1 MPGTELTV
9 GVTVSCVSSS
19 STTETGSAYPILN
32 MRSQANTYLTWSI
45 SLAVW
50 SFAFTS
56 RVPNSSS

>member
-1 MPGTELTV
+1 MLGTELTI

-19 STTETGSAYPILN
+19 STTETGSVYRILN
-32 MRSQANTYLTWSI
+32 MRSHANTYFTRSI

-50 SFAFTS
+50 SFALTS